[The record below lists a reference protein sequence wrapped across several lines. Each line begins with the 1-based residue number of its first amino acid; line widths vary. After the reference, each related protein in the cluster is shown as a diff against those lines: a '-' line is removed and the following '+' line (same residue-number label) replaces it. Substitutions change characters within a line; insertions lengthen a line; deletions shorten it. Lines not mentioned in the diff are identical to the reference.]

1 MSDWTE
7 AEYKSILTHKS
18 MPESEKHYVS
28 FPVTVSDTINWVTA
42 GAV

>member
-7 AEYKSILTHKS
+7 AEYKSILTHKP
-18 MPESEKHYVS
+18 MPEAEKHYVS